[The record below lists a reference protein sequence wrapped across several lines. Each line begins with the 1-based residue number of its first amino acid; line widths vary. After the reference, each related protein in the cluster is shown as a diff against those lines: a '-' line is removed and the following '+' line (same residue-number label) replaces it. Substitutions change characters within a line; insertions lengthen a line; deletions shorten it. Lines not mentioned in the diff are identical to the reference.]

1 MSKSAIKDSIQS
13 DQIKYLKEGN
23 KEDSSTLRYAL
34 SFINKEEKDKN
45 IVLNDSEVIKVLKSM
60 IKRNKD
66 SYDQFMN
73 ASRQELADKE
83 KKEMDLLSTYLPEVL
98 GEVETEEI
106 VKKIIT
112 ELDITSIKEMGKAM
126 GMIKN
131 NHGDTVDMSLVSK
144 FIKKLLMKKLGAD
157 VIHTI

>member
-1 MSKSAIKDSIQS
+1 MLKSAIKDSIQS

-23 KEDSSTLRYAL
+23 KEDSSTLRFAL

-83 KKEMDLLSTYLPEVL
+83 KKEMGLLSTYLPEVL

-131 NHGDTVDMSLVSK
+131 NHGDTVDMSLVST
-144 FIKKLLMKKLGAD
+144 FIKKLLS
-157 VIHTI
+157 

>member
-23 KEDSSTLRYAL
+23 KEDSSTLRFAL

-112 ELDITSIKEMGKAM
+112 ELDITSIKEIGKAM

-131 NHGDTVDMSLVSK
+131 NHGDNVDMSLVSK
-144 FIKKLLMKKLGAD
+144 FIKKLLS
-157 VIHTI
+157 

>member
-23 KEDSSTLRYAL
+23 KEDSSTLRFAL

-131 NHGDTVDMSLVSK
+131 NHGDTVDMSLVSS
-144 FIKKLLMKKLGAD
+144 FIKKLLS
-157 VIHTI
+157 

>member
-1 MSKSAIKDSIQS
+1 MSKSTIKDSIQS

-131 NHGDTVDMSLVSK
+131 NHGDTVDMSLVST
-144 FIKKLLMKKLGAD
+144 FIKKLLS
-157 VIHTI
+157 

>member
-23 KEDSSTLRYAL
+23 KEDSSTLRFAL
-34 SFINKEEKDKN
+34 SFIIKEEKDKN

-83 KKEMDLLSTYLPEVL
+83 KKEMDLLSAYLPKVL
-98 GEVETEEI
+98 DEVETEEI

-131 NHGDTVDMSLVSK
+131 NHGDTVDMSLVST
-144 FIKKLLMKKLGAD
+144 FIKKLLS
-157 VIHTI
+157 

>member
-1 MSKSAIKDSIQS
+1 
-13 DQIKYLKEGN
+13 
-23 KEDSSTLRYAL
+23 LRFAL

-144 FIKKLLMKKLGAD
+144 FIKKLLS
-157 VIHTI
+157 

>member
-23 KEDSSTLRYAL
+23 KEDSSTLRFAL

-83 KKEMDLLSTYLPEVL
+83 KKEMDLLSTYLPGVL

-112 ELDITSIKEMGKAM
+112 ELGITSIKEMGKAM

-131 NHGDTVDMSLVSK
+131 NHGDIVDMSLVST
-144 FIKKLLMKKLGAD
+144 FIKKLLS
-157 VIHTI
+157 

>member
-23 KEDSSTLRYAL
+23 KEDSSTLRFAL

-66 SYDQFMN
+66 SYDQFLN

-131 NHGDTVDMSLVSK
+131 NHGDNVDMSLVSK
-144 FIKKLLMKKLGAD
+144 FIKKLLN
-157 VIHTI
+157 

>member
-131 NHGDTVDMSLVSK
+131 NHGDNVDMSLVSK
-144 FIKKLLMKKLGAD
+144 FIKKLLS
-157 VIHTI
+157 

>member
-23 KEDSSTLRYAL
+23 KENSSTLRFAL

-66 SYDQFMN
+66 SYVQFIN
-73 ASRQELADKE
+73 ASRQELAEKE

-106 VKKIIT
+106 VKKILT

-131 NHGDTVDMSLVSK
+131 NHGDTVDMSLVST
-144 FIKKLLMKKLGAD
+144 FIKKLLS
-157 VIHTI
+157 

>member
-23 KEDSSTLRYAL
+23 KEDSSTLRFAL

-66 SYDQFMN
+66 SYNQFMN

-98 GEVETEEI
+98 GEMETEEI

-131 NHGDTVDMSLVSK
+131 NHGDTVDMSLVST
-144 FIKKLLMKKLGAD
+144 FIKKLLS
-157 VIHTI
+157 